1 MTEDM
6 KKMEQRSD
14 AWMIIAEMG
23 RQREESDKKNDIKYD
38 KLLKTFKQIVFALIV
53 AWLLSLGGVVYYFN
67 NTEVVYETY
76 DFDTK
81 DGGNANYV
89 GGNSG
94 DVYN

>member
-38 KLLKTFKQIVFALIV
+38 KLLKTFKQIVFVLIV

-67 NTEVVYETY
+67 NTEVVYERY

>member
-6 KKMEQRSD
+6 EKMEQRSD

-23 RQREESDKKNDIKYD
+23 RQREESDKKNDEKYD
-38 KLLKTFKQIVFALIV
+38 KLLKTFKQIVFGLIV
-53 AWLLSLGGVVYYFN
+53 AWLLSLGGVVYYFGD
-67 NTEVVYETY
+67 TEVVYETY

>member
-38 KLLKTFKQIVFALIV
+38 KLLKTFKQIVFVLIV

-67 NTEVVYETY
+67 NTEVVYETC

>member
-6 KKMEQRSD
+6 EKMEQRSD

-23 RQREESDKKNDIKYD
+23 RQKEESDKKNSDKYD
-38 KLLKTFKQIVFALIV
+38 KLLKTFKQIVFSLIV
-53 AWLLSLGGVVYYFN
+53 AWLLSLGGVVYYFS